1 LSGEEQFV
9 VAGKLRFRE
18 VDFGKLVQLYLD
30 DRDEEAIDKEM
41 NRIK

>member
-30 DRDEEAIDKEM
+30 DRMK
-41 NRIK
+41 RQLTKR